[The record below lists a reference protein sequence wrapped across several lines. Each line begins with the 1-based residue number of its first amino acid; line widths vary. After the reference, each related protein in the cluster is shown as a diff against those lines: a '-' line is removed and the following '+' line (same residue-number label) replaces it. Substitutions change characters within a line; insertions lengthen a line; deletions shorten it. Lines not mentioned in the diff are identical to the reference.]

1 MKNKLLNYELQM
13 FAEEVEGVSEGSE
26 VAEQNDVVDESEAPE
41 ENDVADEGDAK
52 PVQSAEDNARFAAMR
67 RRAEEQAMRKV
78 SSSYDSRIADLCR
91 GIKHPV
97 TGEPITTFDGYMDA
111 LDAQKRQERDSE
123 LRSKGVDPSMIDDMI
138 ASHPVMRQ
146 AMEVIQQSKVNEADN
161 ALNRD
166 IELLSQYDSSIKSVE
181 DLTKLPNFNEI
192 LEKVK
197 LGSNVVD
204 AYKMVN
210 FDAIMKHQNE
220 SARQQ
225 AINEMRGKSHLGSP
239 NGVAVQDSS
248 EEVPMEILNR
258 YRSEGKT
265 DKQIKELYNTVLKK
279 LNLK

>member
-26 VAEQNDVVDESEAPE
+26 VAEQNNVVDESEAPE

-67 RRAEEQAMRKV
+67 RKAEEQAMRKV

-138 ASHPVMRQ
+138 ASHPVMKQ